1 MDETQEVTVET
12 GQVIRMTIFLKLTPP
27 TTGSITGI
35 VKDYTTGE
43 LISNCVVS
51 LNPGGQSKSTDASG
65 VYSFDDLDAG
75 TYSLTFKKSGY
86 MDETQE
92 VTVTAGQT
100 TQVNVF
106 LKLPPVTTGSITGIV
121 KDYTTGELISNCVV
135 SLNPGGQSKST
146 DASGVYSFD
155 DLDAG
160 TYSLTFKKSGYM
172 DETQEVTVTAGQTTQ
187 VNVFL
192 KLPPV
197 TTGSIT
203 GIVKDTDNGQLI
215 ANCNITIT
223 PGGLSKI
230 TSSQG
235 RYEFS
240 DLESGEYTMTFT
252 KSGYETA
259 STYVTVTA
267 GKVSTVDIFLKS
279 KSAFSLSEDSYDF
292 GDLEQSKIFYF
303 FNNSDENC
311 SFSIINIPNWLS
323 FSKTEGTV
331 NALGTESV
339 VATVNRD
346 YLSEGTFSQNVTIS
360 YSGKT
365 SGAVILT
372 IIIKKVIL
380 SVPSVSISGLADNIK
395 QNSFDILGS
404 ITSTGGSQIIR
415 YGHCWNIIGNPT
427 ISDNN
432 TDFGSTSNLGSFV
445 SSVANLN
452 ASTTYYVR
460 AYAQNA
466 QGVSYSDQIAVTTQ
480 DVASDK
486 WDGNIASS
494 FEGGSGTSGDPYLVK
509 TGGQLLLMKN
519 YNSKSFKLVGN
530 IDLNNNNWLPF
541 AFGGSLD
548 GAGYTIK
555 NLRITRTGNEQGLF
569 SVVSGKV
576 KNLNISG
583 VDIQAGA
590 YCNIGAFAGT
600 LKTTGSLSNC
610 NVYLNSNSKILGNE
624 NVGGLIGYFGN
635 EYESG
640 KSSLSNCGVYSTA
653 SNNVII
659 GERYVGGVIG
669 YVRNIAYLCTIE
681 NCHAEVKIYGTT
693 FAGGICGSGHH
704 YWLDIK
710 NSSFNGTIEGES
722 GIGGIYG
729 GNGSFYND
737 DLQIVA
743 CKSNADFNVSDDY
756 CGGIV
761 GYAGECDVVVISSYS
776 SGKVYCDN
784 SQAAFLSGLANSS
797 SLYLCYSTMTSDHSK
812 FGGLGT
818 NASATDCASL
828 IDAKAYC
835 NTTNC
840 DTSCNDIN
848 TFLKES
854 YSDYASYYNFNNIWI
869 WNGTIEGKSKSV
881 KCPRLSWE

>member
-1 MDETQEVTVET
+1 MLSSCARDVVVLTGDISGTVKAYVGGQLIDNCKVTLSPSGESVSTDASGNFLFKNLTPGNYSLSFTKSGYVDETQEVTVET
-12 GQVIRMTIFLKLTPP
+12 GQVIRMTIFLKLPP
-27 TTGSITGI
+27 VTTGSITGI
-35 VKDYTTGE
+35 VKDYSTGE
-43 LISNCVVS
+43 LISNCAVS

-65 VYSFDDLDAG
+65 VYSFD
-75 TYSLTFKKSGY
+75 
-86 MDETQE
+86 E
-92 VTVTAGQT
+92 
-100 TQVNVF
+100 
-106 LKLPPVTTGSITGIV
+106 
-121 KDYTTGELISNCVV
+121 
-135 SLNPGGQSKST
+135 
-146 DASGVYSFD
+146 
-155 DLDAG
+155 LDAG

-215 ANCNITIT
+215 ANCNITIS
-223 PGGLSKI
+223 PGGLSK
-230 TSSQG
+230 TSSSQG

-240 DLESGEYTMTFT
+240 DLEPGEYTMTFA

-279 KSAFSLSEDSYDF
+279 KSAFSLSEGSYDF
-292 GDLEQSKIFYF
+292 GDLEQSKTFYF

-311 SFSIINIPNWLS
+311 SFSILNIPDWLS

-346 YLSEGTFSQNVTIS
+346 YLSEGTFSQNITIS

-395 QNSFDILGS
+395 QNSFDISGS
-404 ITSTGGSQIIR
+404 ITATGGSQIIR
-415 YGHCWNIIGNPT
+415 YGHCWNTIGNPT
-427 ISDNN
+427 VSDNS
-432 TDFGSTSNLGSFV
+432 TDFGSTSTLGSFV

-452 ASTTYYVR
+452 ANTTYYVR
-460 AYAQNA
+460 SYAQNA

-519 YNSKSFKLVGN
+519 YYNKSFKLVGN

-555 NLRITRTGNEQGLF
+555 NLRISRTENEQGLF

-576 KNLNISG
+576 KNLNING

-590 YCNIGAFAGT
+590 YSNIGALAGT

-624 NVGGLIGYFGN
+624 SVGGLIGYFGN

-743 CKSNADFNVSDDY
+743 CKSNADFSVSDDY

-761 GYAGECDVVVISSYS
+761 GCAGECDVVVISSYS

-784 SQAAFLSGLANSS
+784 SQATFLSGLANSS

-812 FGGLGT
+812 FSGLGT

-854 YSDYASYYNFNNIWI
+854 YSDYSSYYNFNNTWI